1 MPDRLFG
8 LFTLPLRRI
17 PEQQRRIDAETGR
30 LALYHFPLCPYCL
43 KVSRGIR
50 RLNLRI
56 ERRNVFRWDNWA
68 DELRREGGKLQ
79 TPCLKIRHDD
89 RIEWLYASDE
99 ILSFLRQ
106 RFAEV
111 DDTQATSLT

>member
-1 MPDRLFG
+1 MSFRLFG
-8 LFTLPLRRI
+8 LFTLPVRRT
-17 PEQQRRIDAETGR
+17 PERQRQVNQETSR

-43 KVSRGIR
+43 KVSRDIR

-89 RIEWLYASDE
+89 RVEWLYESDE
-99 ILSFLRQ
+99 ILRFLEQ
-106 RFAEV
+106 HFAEV
-111 DDTQATSLT
+111 EDTQAA